1 MAASRVAEGSGPA
14 HESGM
19 EGSMLASLPHELVK
33 LVLDHL
39 EPNDMLA
46 LEYTCRAGR
55 GLTAGCW
62 KDRCLEEYKDY
73 TPSDWDQSSWKALL
87 LNVYIPWG
95 RLIGLWQANSQPY
108 GGLVV
113 VVA

>member
-1 MAASRVAEGSGPA
+1 M
-14 HESGM
+14 
-19 EGSMLASLPHELVK
+19 
-33 LVLDHL
+33 
-39 EPNDMLA
+39 
-46 LEYTCRAGR
+46 
-55 GLTAGCW
+55 TAGCW

-113 VVA
+113 VVAEPPKLVSAFANAENASSARFARVLTRALTNARTHARAGGVLDRQR

>member
-55 GLTAGCW
+55 GYVGNRDDDASVRRPRTNERTNLTPRAPSPFQI
-62 KDRCLEEYKDY
+62 DRRVLEGSL
-73 TPSDWDQSSWKALL
+73 P
-87 LNVYIPWG
+87 
-95 RLIGLWQANSQPY
+95 
-108 GGLVV
+108 
-113 VVA
+113 